1 MIWLSERGDAQT
13 EMQSCNLCQN
23 SRYSEWR
30 GGAFGEVKV
39 CRRGGNVIWFGGR
52 KTCHSV
58 LDYPF
63 QSSDEMPVLLQDS
76 I

>member
-1 MIWLSERGDAQT
+1 M
-13 EMQSCNLCQN
+13 
-23 SRYSEWR
+23 
-30 GGAFGEVKV
+30 GE
-39 CRRGGNVIWFGGR
+39 GGNVIWFGGR

-76 I
+76 V